1 MKRVWIRWAIFIGV
15 FIVSL
20 FVSNIILNQGTT
32 DMTVEMQEATL
43 PVISVLYDS
52 EPVNTMYGY
61 TKRFDNGTM
70 RESLSPVGEDRS
82 LRIMVDTCNAEVTGV
97 AYEIRSVDGSRLI
110 ENTNVGNYQK
120 DKDKIYADL
129 NIRDLIE
136 DKKEYNLCVIL
147 SLSDGKEAYYYTRI
161 IRDDIEILPKLSF
174 VHDFNQKSMDPD
186 EVKELYTYI
195 EPDKDSDN
203 SSLAKVDIH
212 NSRTQLGWGNL
223 MPIRIGTTET
233 TIHEIDKTT
242 AGISLSYMIN
252 VRYGKDNNTYRV
264 EEYYRIRQSQDK
276 FYLLTYDRTM
286 EQIFVPGKEAFA
298 NDKIML
304 GIQSAD
310 TSLSE
315 SEDGNIVAFTNAGRL
330 FSYDISSNKLATLY
344 AFYNAGDS
352 DRRNINNK
360 SKIRVLNV
368 EENGNVTF
376 MVYGYFNRGIHEG
389 LAGVTIQY
397 YNSLLNTVE
406 ELAYI
411 DYDKA
416 PEILICDID
425 KLGTLNSFGT
435 IYLYIDGSVMS
446 YNMESLEPTVISSNV
461 KEETLFVS
469 DSRNVAVWQENGEN
483 EEDSEMVILDMRD
496 GYESSVEKKK
506 SEYIRAIGFMNE
518 DLIYG
523 ISRKDDVTRNAIGN
537 ITFPMAKV
545 LIRSEF
551 GEIVKEYGNEGEYVI
566 EGTIDR
572 NQICLKRVR
581 KNEDGTFSPIYDD
594 QITNNET
601 SKTTKNAV
609 VFAVTEQ
616 YETVA
621 QIKLKKNVETKSLKL
636 LTPKEVLYEGGKEIR
651 NPLPN
656 SEENRYFLYDNGHI
670 CDISDEAGVNVAE
683 AAELRGTIVDNLGN
697 EIYRRGETVV
707 RNQIMAI
714 KETDISDDVSSMA
727 DCLNTMLRHRGIAR
741 NTEYMIMRGETP
753 IEILEKNLPGVQ
765 VLNMT
770 GGNPESFYY
779 YLNQDIPILTLT
791 DDGEAILL
799 IGYNE
804 LNLVWYDPS
813 TKSIYKKG
821 KNDSAEIFEEAG
833 NIFLTYSIN
842 VEE

>member
-120 DKDKIYADL
+120 DKDRIYADL

-136 DKKEYNLCVIL
+136 DKKEYNLCIIL

-286 EQIFVPGKEAFA
+286 EQIFVPGKEAFV

-435 IYLYIDGSVMS
+435 LYLYIDGSVILPS
-446 YNMESLEPTVISSNV
+446 ISL
-461 KEETLFVS
+461 
-469 DSRNVAVWQENGEN
+469 
-483 EEDSEMVILDMRD
+483 
-496 GYESSVEKKK
+496 
-506 SEYIRAIGFMNE
+506 
-518 DLIYG
+518 
-523 ISRKDDVTRNAIGN
+523 
-537 ITFPMAKV
+537 
-545 LIRSEF
+545 
-551 GEIVKEYGNEGEYVI
+551 
-566 EGTIDR
+566 
-572 NQICLKRVR
+572 
-581 KNEDGTFSPIYDD
+581 
-594 QITNNET
+594 
-601 SKTTKNAV
+601 
-609 VFAVTEQ
+609 
-616 YETVA
+616 
-621 QIKLKKNVETKSLKL
+621 
-636 LTPKEVLYEGGKEIR
+636 
-651 NPLPN
+651 
-656 SEENRYFLYDNGHI
+656 FL
-670 CDISDEAGVNVAE
+670 
-683 AAELRGTIVDNLGN
+683 
-697 EIYRRGETVV
+697 
-707 RNQIMAI
+707 
-714 KETDISDDVSSMA
+714 
-727 DCLNTMLRHRGIAR
+727 
-741 NTEYMIMRGETP
+741 
-753 IEILEKNLPGVQ
+753 
-765 VLNMT
+765 
-770 GGNPESFYY
+770 
-779 YLNQDIPILTLT
+779 
-791 DDGEAILL
+791 
-799 IGYNE
+799 
-804 LNLVWYDPS
+804 
-813 TKSIYKKG
+813 
-821 KNDSAEIFEEAG
+821 
-833 NIFLTYSIN
+833 
-842 VEE
+842 